1 MNHKRIFAIELFHHL
16 LFTLTELFLITIIFF
31 LYREFFITFC
41 GICVCNFAHLYTPAL
56 FISLLFPPLPSIVYC
71 VLEKRSHSRINWID
85 LYGTHCAYK
94 KSYRHNEWTSKVTYC
109 LFYSHICEYFSQP
122 YLNSYVINVIHS

>member
-1 MNHKRIFAIELFHHL
+1 MNHKRNFFDRTFSSFTVYLNRTFFNHDHL
-16 LFTLTELFLITIIFF
+16 F
-31 LYREFFITFC
+31 LYREFFCSFC
-41 GICVCNFAHLYTPAL
+41 GICVCNIAHLYTPAL

-71 VLEKRSHSRINWID
+71 VLQNWSHSRTNWID